1 MATAPALV
9 AVALAVTLLAGCGS
23 GSGSGGTD
31 SGDPYSD
38 QSGAAPAADARE
50 GEEPAGTGQAEA
62 ASEPAAG
69 DEAERAAEPAAGDE
83 AERAAD
89 PRFPD
94 VIDAVA
100 TRDTDGTWTFSV
112 TLSSPYDS
120 PQRYADAWRVVGAD
134 GTVYGVRALVHDH
147 AAEQPF
153 TRSQSAVAIPD
164 DVESVTIEGRDLAN
178 GWGGTTLAIDLER

>member
-62 ASEPAAG
+62 AS
-69 DEAERAAEPAAGDE
+69 EPAAGDE